1 MIWFFKPKTTIS
13 LIHHEYLVERSE
25 EAKLIREE
33 INNIFKEFNQGNFSN
48 INRFERLVEQAFI
61 IIEKN
66 LELYSKESQRLEN
79 LEEVITRFF
88 HSNIFGAVEDK
99 VVQNA
104 EKTFKK
110 RLKDA
115 LHREVKHGKKPAKKY
130 FETILQ
136 REKQLD
142 SKSLKDARTL
152 LKLHH
157 DEEKTREQLYNLMM
171 VLMRDEGILGRGVDR
186 YEKKFSDVIDHFI
199 SVVAQEFKAVY
210 DIEVDATLQEADL
223 IHEIDAILEKDIPSE
238 HANKLK
244 NIRKKIDWF
253 VRKDIKRIK
262 KQAREFVKKKKSSNK
277 EEQ

>member
-25 EAKLIREE
+25 EAKLLREE
-33 INNIFKEFNQGNFSN
+33 INSIFVEFNKGNFSN

-66 LELYSKESQRLEN
+66 LELYSQETQRLEN

-88 HSNIFGAVEDK
+88 HSNIFSTVEDK
-99 VVQNA
+99 VVKNA
-104 EKTFKK
+104 EKTFKD
-110 RLKDA
+110 RLQHA

-136 REKQLD
+136 QEKKLD
-142 SKSLKDARTL
+142 NKSLRDARNL
-152 LKLHH
+152 LKLHR

-171 VLMRDEGILGRGVDR
+171 VLMRDEGVLGKNIDR
-186 YEKKFSDVIDHFI
+186 YEQKFSEVIDHFI

-223 IHEIDAILEKDIPSE
+223 IHEIDALLEKDVPSE
-238 HANKLK
+238 HATKLR

-262 KQAREFVKKKKSSNK
+262 KQAREFAKNKAK
-277 EEQ
+277 EEAQQ